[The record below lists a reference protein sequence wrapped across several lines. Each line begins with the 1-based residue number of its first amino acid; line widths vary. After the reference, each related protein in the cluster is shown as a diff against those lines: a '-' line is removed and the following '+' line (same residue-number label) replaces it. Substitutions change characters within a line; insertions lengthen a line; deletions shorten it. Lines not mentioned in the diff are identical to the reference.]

1 LQCPCGRRPP
11 ALTPGILQRDPVS
24 NSYATEMSTGD
35 NRTSRTACL
44 AALALAGALV
54 LALWLTGGAQGQD
67 LQAQADAKQA
77 QIDEQKQQEGVLSTE
92 LSRYNDRLDQLAGD
106 VAVLRNREAIVQAE
120 LDRVKERLRR
130 AKDRLDML
138 RHRLRRSLNV
148 LRQRLVE
155 IYRSDEPD
163 VLTVMLEADGFE
175 DLVSR
180 YEYLRRIEEQDAD
193 IVGQVR
199 GLRNESRATVAR
211 IEVARDEIAA
221 RKAEL
226 VRTRQQLEARE
237 AELDAVRDN
246 KAAALDEV
254 HANIERLEGDLAD
267 IQGQIQAQIQAA
279 SSTPVAPL
287 EAGPI
292 QGGSGGWIWPVNGT
306 VSSPFGWRW
315 GRMHEGVDIA
325 APAGTPIRAARA
337 GTVILAAPTSGYGN
351 YTCIDHGG
359 GLSSCYAHQSSY
371 ATSDGAS
378 VSQGQVIGY
387 VGCTGSCFGD
397 HLHFEIRVNGAA
409 VDPLGYL

>member
-1 LQCPCGRRPP
+1 
-11 ALTPGILQRDPVS
+11 
-24 NSYATEMSTGD
+24 MSTD
-35 NRTSRTACL
+35 KRTSPSARAAALSL
-44 AALALAGALV
+44 AGGLLLALALLAPHGA
-54 LALWLTGGAQGQD
+54 AGQD
-67 LQAQADAKQA
+67 LQSELDSKQA
-77 QIDEQKQQEGVLSTE
+77 QLNEEQEKEGVLSSE
-92 LSRYNDRLDQLAGD
+92 LAHWNDRVDQLAGE

-120 LDRVKERLRR
+120 LDRVKTRLRR
-130 AKDRLDML
+130 EKDRLEWL
-138 RHRLRRSLNV
+138 KHQLTRSLNV
-148 LRQRLVE
+148 LRRRLVS

-193 IVGQVR
+193 IVGRVR
-199 GLRNESRATVAR
+199 GLRNESRDTVER
-211 IEVARDEIAA
+211 IEAARDEIAA

-226 VRTRQQLEARE
+226 VRTRVQLEARE
-237 AELDAVRDN
+237 AELAAVRDR

-254 HANIERLEGDLAD
+254 HSDIERLEGDISD
-267 IQGQIQAQIQAA
+267 IQGQIQAQISAA
-279 SSTPVAPL
+279 SSTTTPL
-287 EAGPI
+287 PAGPI
-292 QGGSGGWIWPVNGT
+292 QGGSSGWIWPVNGPVT
-306 VSSPFGWRW
+306 SPYGPRW
-315 GRMHEGVDIA
+315 GRMHEGLDIA
-325 APAGTPIRAARA
+325 VPAGTPIRAANS

-371 ATSDGAS
+371 ATSVGAT
-378 VSQGQVIGY
+378 VSQGDVIGY